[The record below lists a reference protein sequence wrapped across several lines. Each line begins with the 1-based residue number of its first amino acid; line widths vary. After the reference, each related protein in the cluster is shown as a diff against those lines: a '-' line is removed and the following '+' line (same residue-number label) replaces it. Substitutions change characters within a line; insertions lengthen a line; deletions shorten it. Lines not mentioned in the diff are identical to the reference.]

1 MNGAAATPLIF
12 GEVLFDRFADGS
24 SVLGGAPFNVAWNL
38 QAFGSTPLLVS
49 RVGKDELGARIRQAL
64 QDWGMSCRCLQQ
76 DPLHATGTVEVSLQ
90 DGEPAFDIVSERAY
104 DHIEPI
110 DLTGVKPALLYHGTL
125 AARQPVSAAALKALR
140 TAITAPGFVDIN
152 LRDPWWRPDQVVAL
166 LQGADT
172 IKLNRDELERLM
184 TGPRELVEKARQ
196 LLQSSGARQLILTC
210 GAAGARIVTA
220 AAEPLQVKPEPQ
232 TRVVDTVGAGDA
244 FASVMLLGQ
253 LRGWPRQV
261 TARRAQE
268 FAAAVVGLRGATT
281 TERAFYTTFTTRWR
295 DDEST
300 T

>member
-1 MNGAAATPLIF
+1 MSLAWQDIRYAVRMLVRRPIFAATVVLTLSLGIGANTAIFTVVNGVLLEPLVFPQADRLVNVWGRFLPESGFDFPSFPLSEPEYIDYRDHN
-12 GEVLFDRFADGS
+12 VSMQDVALFTYY
-24 SVLGGAPFNVAWNL
+24 GANIIDDV
-38 QAFGSTPLLVS
+38 
-49 RVGKDELGARIRQAL
+49 
-64 QDWGMSCRCLQQ
+64 
-76 DPLHATGTVEVSLQ
+76 
-90 DGEPAFDIVSERAY
+90 GEPDR
-104 DHIEPI
+104 
-110 DLTGVKPALLYHGTL
+110 
-125 AARQPVSAAALKALR
+125 VSAAALTALR
-140 TAITAPGFVDIN
+140 TAITEPVFVDIN

-184 TGPRELVEKARQ
+184 TGPLELVEKARQ